1 MPKPI
6 YVLNGP
12 NLNCLGIR
20 EPEIYGYD
28 TLEDIEQRMRALAET
43 LSVEIVFRQSNH
55 EGVLVDWLQEARTE
69 ASAVILNPAGYT
81 TSSVPILDA
90 LRMIKSPRI
99 ELHLSNIHAR
109 DAVHNHSII
118 SGVVEAQICGVGA
131 YGYQLALLAAHSML
145 EKRAAA

>member
-43 LSVEIVFRQSNH
+43 LSVVIVFRQSNH

-90 LRMIKSPRI
+90 LRMIRSPRI

-118 SGVVEAQICGVGA
+118 SSVVEAQICGVGA
-131 YGYQLALLAAHSML
+131 YGYQLALMAAHSML

>member
-1 MPKPI
+1 MTKPV

-28 TLEDIEQRMRALAET
+28 TLEDIEKRMRALAET
-43 LSVEIVFRQSNH
+43 LSLEIVFRQTNH

-69 ASAVILNPAGYT
+69 ASAVIINPAGYT

-90 LRMIKSPRI
+90 LRMIRVPRI

-109 DAVHNHSII
+109 DAHHNHSII
-118 SGVVEAQICGVGA
+118 SSVVEAQICGVGA
-131 YGYQLALLAAHSML
+131 YGYQLALLAANSIM
-145 EKRAAA
+145 EKRAA